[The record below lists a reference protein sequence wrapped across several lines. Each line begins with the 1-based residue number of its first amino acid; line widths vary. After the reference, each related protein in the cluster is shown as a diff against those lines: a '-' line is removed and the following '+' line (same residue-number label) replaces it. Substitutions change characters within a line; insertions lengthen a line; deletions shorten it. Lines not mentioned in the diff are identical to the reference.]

1 MGGEILTQRRRAAE
15 CAKGSWKLV
24 RLGELCSKIGSG
36 ATPSG
41 GKNAYREDGISL
53 IRSQNVLDFSFST
66 NGLAFIN
73 EERARKLDGVTVKP
87 KDVLLNITGD
97 SVARVCIVPDSVLPA
112 RVNQHVCILR
122 PRENVLDSGFLA
134 ATLISIKQQ
143 LLLMAGSGATRN
155 ALTKGDIS
163 ELKILLPPLTIQRK
177 IAAVLGALDDKI
189 ENNRK
194 ICANLEAQAQAIFK
208 SWFVDFE
215 PFGGK
220 MPQGWKMGK
229 LGDVAELMRQII
241 APNEMVE
248 VVEHYSLPAYDE
260 ARYPAYDNSDNIKSN
275 KFKVGKDSILVSKL
289 NPAIKRL
296 WDPFVD
302 TETAVASTEFV
313 VINPRDT
320 RNRYFVYG
328 VLDSPA
334 FYAYAKSNVS
344 GTTNSHQRISPEQ
357 ILCFETVLP
366 DGKWIEKFCDAVSP
380 MYWGI
385 KKRIK
390 ESRALAAMR
399 DALLPKLMSGE
410 IDVEKVKF

>member
-1 MGGEILTQRRRAAE
+1 MGEWQ
-15 CAKGSWKLV
+15 KY
-24 RLGELCSKIGSG
+24 RLKELCSRLS
-36 ATPSG
+36 S
-41 GKNAYREDGISL
+41 GKNISA
-53 IRSQNVLDFSFST
+53 SNVSDQGLYPVYGG
-66 NGLAFIN
+66 NGLRGYA
-73 EERARKLDGVTVKP
+73 
-87 KDVLLNITGD
+87 NISNFEGD
-97 SVARVCIVPDSVLPA
+97 CALIGRQGAYCGNVRYFSGRGYITEHAVVACGNDFVCT
-112 RVNQHVCILR
+112 R
-122 PRENVLDSGFLA
+122 FLA
-134 ATLISIKQQ
+134 YLLSIQDLGRLSAQSAQPGLSVKQ
-143 LLLMAGSGATRN
+143 LGEEVFS
-155 ALTKGDIS
+155 
-163 ELKILLPPLTIQRK
+163 LPPLPTQRK
-177 IAAVLGALDDKI
+177 IAAVLSSLDDKI

-229 LGDVAELMRQII
+229 LGDVAGLMRQTI

-320 RNRYFVYG
+320 RNLYFVYG

-334 FYAYAKSNVS
+334 YYAYAKSNVS

-366 DGKWIEKFCDAVSP
+366 DEKWIEKFCDAVSP

-390 ESRALAAMR
+390 ESRALAALR

-410 IDVEKVKF
+410 IDVEEDVA